1 MGRFIPFSDEAEE
14 ENPVPEEAAVMDVQQ
29 QSNY

>member
-14 ENPVPEEAAVMDVQQ
+14 ENQVPEEAAVMDVQQ